1 VSGTSG
7 LRSAFSS
14 FALCAGPLPENS
26 LEQVRWQVELGNA
39 FDDVTFTEALTGFR
53 RMYGVAPLRIV
64 CAPDVLQRAAALFAR
79 SGDDALSRD
88 LQFAG
93 IPLVGA
99 IVAPGTI
106 VFEGEVDEERM
117 GDW

>member
-1 VSGTSG
+1 M
-7 LRSAFSS
+7 
-14 FALCAGPLPENS
+14 EN
-26 LEQVRWQVELGNA
+26 VRWQVALGAAYDDAA
-39 FDDVTFTEALTGFR
+39 FAEALTGFR

-79 SGDDALSRD
+79 SGDDALARELRFD
-88 LQFAG
+88 G
-93 IPLVGA
+93 IPLVSA
-99 IVAPGTI
+99 VVAPGTI